1 MKNYMRQVMKTIL
14 LVAALIFGLLQSTR
28 AYSPGGPIGNNPNPV
43 GPQPGG
49 DSWQQPVIGY
59 GLGGDLNA
67 PKNLGEEYRR
77 NTPVMYYTF
86 DDTFDFFGD
95 DGRVAVS
102 GAFAILNNL
111 TNVSSYSA
119 NLSEFPVESRH
130 VNFQAQALGL
140 LDLKSVT
147 LGALMEQ
154 MGLADPVRYAW
165 TLHDRFELPN
175 TTCPVGMEY
184 LVVQR
189 NFDFI
194 SSPLNQ
200 LQYSPYVNNTLY
212 SYMIL
217 EECTGP
223 DPLALAVPFAVDP
236 TADTYSPVASYDGGE
251 IAINSS
257 SGLLFDVASGIYSY
271 GSYYSGLTRDDV
283 AGLRYLLQ
291 KSNINKETTDLESSL
306 ITATTNG
313 NTGFPI
319 NSNTPSGFG
328 TFDLGAL
335 LSASPTNNGPALE
348 ALFPGVIVSSSTP
361 YLGIVTNYTITAYFT
376 NFLKSAVGAP
386 PQLVVITNKSYSVG
400 TFFLNSFANIVTNH
414 YYSNSVETIQTV
426 TVGPRLEAPASSPFV
441 TNVVNKTVV
450 LKGVPSGDY
459 YILPTSPCGLDILN
473 PHYFTNVIVTTNL
486 ASSIF
491 GTNAITVTNAI
502 GTTFSF
508 AQIIT
513 RTTNY
518 ILQIA
523 NINCTLTPSPTG
535 PYEGIEN
542 IKFVPALGGFDSS
555 LGQFFQPI
563 TNNYTLT
570 YVNPTNGQAHV
581 QNFQRIV
588 TTPDFLFSAEDM
600 ATGPSSPVHGGAFN
614 ISRNLNFDQDNVLAG
629 EAGPGTITSPTTIAF
644 DKSGPV
650 YFNTFGDVMD
660 GLSYFNATPGGDT
673 NDLFYESY
681 FIWASFDGTTNAP
694 IVYPNG
700 TSISNLENQILIQI
714 SPTTAP
720 AGTNNV
726 AYTATTFTVT
736 GGSFLQPYTWSA
748 SGLPSGL
755 SVASNSDNTA
765 TISGTPTQS
774 GTFPFT
780 LTLTDYLSRS
790 VQWNY
795 SLIIQ

>member
-1 MKNYMRQVMKTIL
+1 MKNYMRQAMKTIL
-14 LVAALIFGLLQSTR
+14 LAAVLTFGLLHPVW
-28 AYSPGGPIGNNPNPV
+28 AFSPGGPIGNNPNPT

-49 DSWQQPVIGY
+49 DSWQQAVIGY

-77 NTPVMYYTF
+77 NLPVMYYAF
-86 DDTFDFFGD
+86 DENFDGFFGAN
-95 DGRVAVS
+95 GEAAVA
-102 GAFAILNNL
+102 GAFAIMNSL

-119 NLSEFPVESRH
+119 NLSEFPVESRR

-147 LGALMEQ
+147 LGALTEQ
-154 MGLADPVRYAW
+154 MGLADPIRYAW
-165 TLHDRFELPN
+165 TLHDRFHVG
-175 TTCPVGMEY
+175 TVGCPVGEEY

-189 NFDFI
+189 NFDLI

-212 SYMIL
+212 SYQIL

-223 DPLALAVPFAVDP
+223 NPLGLAVPFAVDP
-236 TADTYSPVASYDGGE
+236 TADTYSPVASYDGGLLS
-251 IAINSS
+251 IDTS
-257 SGLLFDVASGIYSY
+257 SGLLLQEAAGIYSY
-271 GSYYSGLTRDDV
+271 GSYFTGLTRDDV
-283 AGLRYLLQ
+283 AALRYLLQ
-291 KSNINKETTDLESSL
+291 KSNINKETIDLESSL

-313 NTGFPI
+313 TTGFPI

-335 LSASPTNNGPALE
+335 LSASPTNNAASLE

-400 TFFLNSFANIVTNH
+400 TFFSNSFANIVTNH
-414 YYSNSVETIQTV
+414 YYPNSVETIQTV
-426 TVGPRLEAPASSPFV
+426 TVGPRPGAAAPAPLV
-441 TNVVNKTVV
+441 TNVVNKTVT

-459 YILPTSPCGLDILN
+459 YILPTTPCGLDIIN
-473 PHYFTNVIVTTNL
+473 NNFFTTIVTTTNL
-486 ASSIF
+486 ASSVF
-491 GTNAITVTNAI
+491 GTNALSVTNAI
-502 GTTFSF
+502 GTSFSF

-518 ILQIA
+518 IFEVGA
-523 NINCTLTPSPTG
+523 VDCTLTPAPTG
-535 PYEGIEN
+535 PYEGVEN
-542 IKFVPALGGFDSS
+542 IKFVQAGGFDSD

-563 TNNYTLT
+563 TNRYTMT
-570 YVNPTNGQAHV
+570 FVNPTNGQAHV

-600 ATGPSSPVHGGAFN
+600 TSGPGSPAHGSFN
-614 ISRNLNFDQDNVLAG
+614 ISRNLTFDQDNVLPG
-629 EAGPGTITSPTTIAF
+629 LAGPGTITSPTTIAF
-644 DKSGPV
+644 NRSGPV
-650 YFNTFGDVMD
+650 YFNSFGDVMD
-660 GLSYFNATPGGDT
+660 GLSYFTATPGGDT
-673 NDLFYESY
+673 NDLFYAEY
-681 FIWASFDGTTNAP
+681 YVWASFDGTTNAP
-694 IVYPNG
+694 VIYPDG
-700 TSISNLENQILIQI
+700 TSINNLENQILIQI
-714 SPTTAP
+714 TPTTVP

-726 AYTATTFTVT
+726 TYTATTFTVS
-736 GGSFLQPYTWSA
+736 GGSFTKPYTWSA
-748 SGLPSGL
+748 PGLPPGL
-755 SVASNSDNTA
+755 AITSNSDSTA
-765 TISGTPTQS
+765 TLSGTPTQS
-774 GTFPFT
+774 GRYTFS

-795 SLIIQ
+795 SLTIQ